1 MDLPVPRLPRS
12 RTGRSAPTAAL
23 ALLLLAATAML
34 APPSALAQEGEA
46 PATATAEG
54 GGGGF
59 DTSFLRLM
67 ITSTGPIGVVLL
79 LMSFYL
85 IALVAWMYFE
95 YRRVNAIPERLTRD
109 LGTQLMQRQFSSA
122 FERVSGDPSFL
133 GRVLTAGVRKLP
145 GGQPA
150 AVRAMQMVN
159 DDVTMEME
167 HRTAYLAT
175 VGTLGPLIGLFG
187 TVYGMIVAFR
197 AMSAAGQP
205 EASLLAGGI
214 STALFATLMGIGVA
228 IPAITFYAVFRNRI
242 SRLSLEVELAAE
254 SLLEQ
259 FAPGVR
265 PPHPLAPGGGGGSG
279 GGPMPMPPQP
289 PPFRTSLGGPK
300 EGE

>member
-1 MDLPVPRLPRS
+1 MV
-12 RTGRSAPTAAL
+12 
-23 ALLLLAATAML
+23 
-34 APPSALAQEGEA
+34 
-46 PATATAEG
+46 
-54 GGGGF
+54 
-59 DTSFLRLM
+59 
-67 ITSTGPIGVVLL
+67 TSTGPIGVVLL

-95 YRRVNAIPERLTRD
+95 YRRAVAIPERLTRD
-109 LGTQLMQRQFSSA
+109 LGSLLMQRQYSAA
-122 FERVSGDPSFL
+122 FERVNGDDSFL
-133 GRVLTAGVRKLP
+133 GRVLAAGVRKLP

-150 AVRAMQMVN
+150 AIRAMQLVN

-197 AMSAAGQP
+197 AMSSQGQP
-205 EASLLAGGI
+205 ETTLLAGGI

-242 SRLSLEVELAAE
+242 ARLSLEVELAAE

-259 FAPGVR
+259 FAPGIR
-265 PPHPLAPGGGGGSG
+265 PPHPLAAGSG
-279 GGPMPMPPQP
+279 GGMPVQPSPPQV
-289 PPFRTSLGGPK
+289 RTSLGGPK
-300 EGE
+300 EE

>member
-1 MDLPVPRLPRS
+1 MV
-12 RTGRSAPTAAL
+12 
-23 ALLLLAATAML
+23 
-34 APPSALAQEGEA
+34 APPSAFAQGGEV
-46 PATATAEG
+46 PITAEG
-54 GGGGF
+54 EGGGF

-95 YRRVNAIPERLTRD
+95 YRRSNVIPERLTRD
-109 LGTQLMQRQFSSA
+109 LGTQLMQRQFTSA

-133 GRVLTAGVRKLP
+133 ARVLTAGVRKLP
-145 GGQPA
+145 SGQPA

-242 SRLSLEVELAAE
+242 ARLSLEVELAAE
-254 SLLEQ
+254 SLLDQ

-265 PPHPLAPGGGGGSG
+265 PPHPLAPGGGGSNPG
-279 GGPMPMPPQP
+279 GMPMPMPPQP
-289 PPFRTSLGGPK
+289 PQVRTSLGGPR